1 MKRRFALTYEQG
13 KTVLFSLA
21 STVGMLANT
30 QEPQL
35 LKLREEARALYNLLR
50 EYRWER
56 TGGP

>member
-21 STVGMLANT
+21 STVGMLA
-30 QEPQL
+30 QSRDPQL
-35 LKLREEARALYNLLR
+35 IKLRDDARKLYDILR
-50 EYRWER
+50 EYRWTR